1 MELVVPTLTRF
12 FERYLSASSI
22 FANKRVLQAN
32 YVPEQILHRETELHA
47 VAQVIA
53 PALKGEKSS
62 NLFVYGK
69 PGTGKT
75 LVVRQSTSQLQAV
88 AVARG
93 LPVKVLYVNCK
104 LKRLAD
110 TEYRLLA
117 QLAREMDR
125 PLPPTGL
132 PTDEIY
138 RVFFDLISAR
148 SGSFI
153 LVLDEID
160 QLVKKTGDEL
170 LYNLTRIN
178 TELSSSQLSIIGIS
192 NDLTFTE
199 LLDSRVKSSLSE
211 EEILFAPY
219 TAPEL
224 QAILEMRA
232 AQAFKP
238 GVLEQGVIAKCA
250 AYAAREHGDA
260 RRAIELLRVAG
271 ELCEREGS
279 TSLGFSHIDLA
290 EEKIERDR
298 VLDIVASLPRQS
310 QLVLYGILSIASDR
324 HVMHTGE
331 IYELYLEL
339 CSRLG
344 LRPLTQR
351 RVSDM
356 ITELDMLGVIN
367 ARVISKGR
375 HGRTREISLA
385 VLPGTEPKLRSV
397 LDRTLTFQ

>member
-1 MELVVPTLTRF
+1 MPTLTRF